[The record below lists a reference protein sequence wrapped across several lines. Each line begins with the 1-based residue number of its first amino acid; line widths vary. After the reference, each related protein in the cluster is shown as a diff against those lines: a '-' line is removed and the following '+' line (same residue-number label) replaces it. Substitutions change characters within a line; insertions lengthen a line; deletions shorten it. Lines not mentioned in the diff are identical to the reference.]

1 MGVVLLLTTG
11 LVTAQFLTERSIQRT
26 VGVGSTRL
34 QEFAYRLQREEAER
48 QDLEQQV
55 TALRERLAGRA
66 RAAAEDEVSLGRRA
80 AELDRLRLLAGLTP
94 VNGPGI
100 VVDVRDSLRRPGPGE
115 DPNDGLVH
123 YTDLQAIINDLFA
136 AGAEAVAVNGERFT
150 VASSVQCVGTTVL
163 VNAKRLA
170 PPFHLQA
177 IGDEA
182 ALEEFVTRPEGAVRT
197 LQAFGFPVAVSRARL
212 VLPAYR
218 GVFSPTGLDV
228 AP

>member
-1 MGVVLLLTTG
+1 MTLRWR
-11 LVTAQFLTERSIQRT
+11 A
-26 VGVGSTRL
+26 GVGRL
-34 QEFAYRLQREEAER
+34 SVAGVMLLAEAER

-55 TALRERLAGRA
+55 AALREKVAALARD
-66 RAAAEDEVSLGRRA
+66 AAKDEISLRRGA
-80 AELDRLRLLAGLTP
+80 AELDRLKMMAGLTP
-94 VNGPGI
+94 VTGPGI
-100 VVDVRDSLRRPGPGE
+100 VLDVRDSVRRPAPGE

-123 YTDLQAIINDLFA
+123 YTDLQALINDLFA

-170 PPFHLQA
+170 PPFRLQA
-177 IGDEA
+177 VGDEA
-182 ALEEFVTRPEGAVRT
+182 ALEAFVTRPEGAART